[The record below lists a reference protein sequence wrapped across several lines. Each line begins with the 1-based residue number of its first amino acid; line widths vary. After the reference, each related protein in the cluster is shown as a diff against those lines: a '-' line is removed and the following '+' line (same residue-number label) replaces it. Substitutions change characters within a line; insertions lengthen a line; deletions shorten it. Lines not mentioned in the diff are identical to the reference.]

1 MVGGRRILTL
11 NSIIRV
17 NQIEVSRDRNEGVDE
32 ADRHTPENVAVL
44 RRSFAAGWP
53 GAPMTWAFSWR
64 ALHDQRDN
72 YRQIRKL
79 VARFHEQYGDDV
91 TFIPGH
97 GPLSTFGEQ
106 RRVNPFVGDAA
117 LGR

>member
-1 MVGGRRILTL
+1 MAAATGALVAGPTAGNPQSPAEASGKKKAGMVGGRRILTL
-11 NSIIRV
+11 NSVIRV
-17 NQIEVSRDRNEGVDE
+17 NQIEVSRDRIEGVDE

-72 YRQIRKL
+72 YRQIR
-79 VARFHEQYGDDV
+79 
-91 TFIPGH
+91 
-97 GPLSTFGEQ
+97 
-106 RRVNPFVGDAA
+106 
-117 LGR
+117 